1 MTGVEHA
8 EQRVKGIRTSLSATL
23 AGGHGH
29 MRCDRRTRAVLEAIP
44 TTGDAIVCS
53 YFCVTKMSS
62 SLAMMRL
69 K

>member
-1 MTGVEHA
+1 VEHA

-29 MRCDRRTRAVLEAIP
+29 MRCDRRTRAVLELDP
-44 TTGDAIVCS
+44 TTGKAIVCG

-62 SLAMMRL
+62 RLAMMRP